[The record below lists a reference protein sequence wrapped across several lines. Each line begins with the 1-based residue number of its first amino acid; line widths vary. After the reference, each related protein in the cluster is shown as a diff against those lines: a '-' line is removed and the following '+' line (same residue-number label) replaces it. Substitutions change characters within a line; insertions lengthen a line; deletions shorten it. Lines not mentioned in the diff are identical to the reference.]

1 MRFLRDVAGDSPRAD
16 EVEDESPES
25 YAERKRIV
33 IDNPRRGLT
42 AQQKGGVI
50 MAKRLTRDDLADQV
64 AELEEQNCPPV
75 ADSRSR
81 LAIYGG
87 GTATRRDSYGISPMS
102 IRFGEPISELE
113 VLER

>member
-1 MRFLRDVAGDSPRAD
+1 
-16 EVEDESPES
+16 
-25 YAERKRIV
+25 
-33 IDNPRRGLT
+33 
-42 AQQKGGVI
+42 

-87 GTATRRDSYGISPMS
+87 GTATRRDYLRHFAYVDSL
-102 IRFGEPISELE
+102 RRADF
-113 VLER
+113 